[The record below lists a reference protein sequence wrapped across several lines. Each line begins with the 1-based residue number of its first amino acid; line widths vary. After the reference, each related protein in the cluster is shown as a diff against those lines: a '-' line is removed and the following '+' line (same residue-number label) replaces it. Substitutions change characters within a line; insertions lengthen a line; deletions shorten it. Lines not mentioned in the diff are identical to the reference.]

1 LLEHAR
7 ARLRAGVLTSTALTA
22 TSVLVVALLATGTA
36 HAEPA
41 TAPSTTVT
49 TTTTTAPTAVPTAAQ
64 KKAAKQARKAARIK
78 ARKAARAAHERSV
91 RTRVVKLA
99 KSKVGH
105 ARYVAGAAGPNSFDC
120 SGLALY
126 VWRKAAGKSLPH
138 YSRAQAAV
146 TKNVSRRNLKRGD
159 LVFFFGSGAHH
170 VAIYIGH
177 GRMVGAANPSS
188 GIRIDRVWS
197 GWYGQR
203 YSGAGRLFRH

>member
-1 LLEHAR
+1 MR
-7 ARLRAGVLTSTALTA
+7 ARLHAGVLTSTALTA
-22 TSVLVVALLATGTA
+22 TGVLVVSLLAAGPA
-36 HAEPA
+36 NAEPA
-41 TAPSTTVT
+41 AAPPATVPT
-49 TTTTTAPTAVPTAAQ
+49 TTTSAPVTAPAAVQTKAQ
-64 KKAAKQARKAARIK
+64 KKAARIK
-78 ARKAARAAHERSV
+78 ARKAARAAYEKRV

-138 YSRAQAAV
+138 YSVAQSHV
-146 TKNVSRRNLKRGD
+146 TRNVSRQHIKRGD

-177 GRMVGAANPSS
+177 GKMVGAANPRS
-188 GIRIDRVWS
+188 GITIDRVWS

-203 YSGAGRLFRH
+203 YSGAGRLFRS